1 MLIRDSAYNKA
12 GRELRE
18 LIDTIHDLELDK
30 EKTEFRELL
39 KKINK

>member
-12 GRELRE
+12 NRSLRE

-30 EKTEFRELL
+30 EKTEFYELL